1 MKSSYRDANR
11 GNTVIVIYM
20 TSSRNIEHSA
30 LNSLFTD
37 LNIALVSTIMIT
49 PTMKIESIPHE
60 K

>member
-1 MKSSYRDANR
+1 MQIR